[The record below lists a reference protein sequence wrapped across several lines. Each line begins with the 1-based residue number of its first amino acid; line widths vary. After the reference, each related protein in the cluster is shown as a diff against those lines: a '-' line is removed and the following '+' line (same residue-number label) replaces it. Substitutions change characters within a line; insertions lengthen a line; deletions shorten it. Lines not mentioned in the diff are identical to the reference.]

1 MVNYNLLIK
10 EAQNARE
17 YSYSPYSN
25 FKVGCALLCKNGKI
39 YTGCNVENASFG
51 ECICAERVAILNAVS
66 QGDKEFLAIAI
77 VGGIDEIYD
86 FTYPCGSCR
95 QVMSEFCNNDLE
107 IVLFDGKNTKL
118 CTLGQL
124 FPNSFDK
131 KSIK

>member
-51 ECICAERVAILNAVS
+51 ECICAERAAIVKAIS
-66 QGDKEFLAIAI
+66 QGDKEFSAIAI
-77 VGGIDEIYD
+77 VGGIDEICD

-95 QVMSEFCNNDLE
+95 QVMSEFCESSLE
-107 IVLFDGKNTKL
+107 IVLFNGKEIKL

>member
-1 MVNYNLLIK
+1 MTNYDLLIK
-10 EAQNARE
+10 EAIAARNN
-17 YSYSPYSN
+17 SHSPYSH
-25 FKVGCALLCKNGKI
+25 FKVGCAILSKGGEI
-39 YTGCNVENASFG
+39 YKGCNVENAAYS
-51 ECICAERVAILNAVS
+51 ETVCAERVAILNAVS
-66 QGDKEFLAIAI
+66 QGVKEFSAICI
-77 VGGIDEIYD
+77 VGGIEEIND

-95 QVMSEFCNNDLE
+95 QVMSEFCDNDLE